1 MASDFGLNDSHEEQ
15 IVNFLRFSRLK
26 RGEATK
32 AIENAFQGVVD
43 SRLVE
48 ETYTVDEV
56 KDILSSLEGVTR
68 ADVES
73 ELIYSSHT
81 SVLVLKQACE
91 QAEKWHLKLNPNISE
106 LENREQ
112 IQKVARFEALKFSDD
127 LKSSSSVLGG
137 RRLEPLNESGGSALL
152 QLEIDR
158 LKEDNKR
165 LSSRLSQAETTVK
178 DAIAKKDKLQKQ
190 LQEIQ
195 QSTTPQETAG
205 ESDELT
211 RLHQEV
217 SDLKAELSATKST
230 PVVLDTGK
238 LERELEMRCQ
248 ELLKVN
254 AELETVKSEM
264 DKKFNETSQFVNMK
278 KMLSSKN
285 DQIKQLRDR
294 LKRYEPD
301 GQ

>member
-254 AELETVKSEM
+254 AELETVKSVSVGAVCGHM
-264 DKKFNETSQFVNMK
+264 YVT
-278 KMLSSKN
+278 
-285 DQIKQLRDR
+285 
-294 LKRYEPD
+294 
-301 GQ
+301 